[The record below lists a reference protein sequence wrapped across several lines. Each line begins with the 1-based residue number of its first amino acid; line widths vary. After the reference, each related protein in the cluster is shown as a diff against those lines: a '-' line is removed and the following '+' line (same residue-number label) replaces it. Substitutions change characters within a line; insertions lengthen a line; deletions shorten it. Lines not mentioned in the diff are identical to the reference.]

1 MSYNYKAG
9 GNSEVTGPRVSVVM
23 GIGRIDPY
31 FREAIDSILAQSFQD
46 FEFLIV
52 IDAAIRE
59 LKDEI
64 LRSYP
69 RGDRIKL
76 LLSTSLG
83 GLAYK
88 LNIGIGE
95 ARGEY
100 IARMD
105 ADDISRP
112 DRLLEQVRYMDEHKD
127 VAVLGCRVQMIDSN
141 SIRIERNY
149 PFYES
154 DREIRRMLPLR
165 NPMVHPALMFRRS
178 ALYSVN
184 GYRYGNAAE
193 DYEMF
198 LRIARDPE
206 LRFHNLDKILFD
218 YRRHALQVTGL
229 SRVKINYQEKAGF
242 LFTEFLRTGSPKY
255 LCGILLM
262 HPFVYRTRMF
272 FRKRVMGAGI

>member
-1 MSYNYKAG
+1 
-9 GNSEVTGPRVSVVM
+9 M

-31 FREAIDSILAQSFQD
+31 FREAIDSILAQSFRD
-46 FEFLIV
+46 FEFLII
-52 IDAAIRE
+52 IDLAIRE
-59 LKDEI
+59 LEDEI
-64 LRSYP
+64 RKLYP
-69 RGDRIKL
+69 REDRIRM
-76 LLSTSLG
+76 LLSAPLG

-88 LNIGIGE
+88 LNIGVGE

-112 DRLLEQVRYMDEHKD
+112 DRLLEQVRYMDENKD
-127 VAVLGCRVQMIDSN
+127 MAVLGCRVQMMDSN
-141 SIRIERNY
+141 SARIERQY

-154 DREIRRMLPLR
+154 DLEIRRMLPLR

-178 ALYSVN
+178 ALYSVH
-184 GYRYGNAAE
+184 GYKYGNTAE

-198 LRIARDPE
+198 LRMARNPE
-206 LRFHNLDKILFD
+206 LKFHNLDKILFD

-242 LFTEFLRTGSPKY
+242 LFTEFLRTHSLKY
-255 LCGILLM
+255 LVGILLM
-262 HPFVYRTRMF
+262 HPFVYRTRTF
-272 FRKRVMGAGI
+272 FRKRVIGIDL